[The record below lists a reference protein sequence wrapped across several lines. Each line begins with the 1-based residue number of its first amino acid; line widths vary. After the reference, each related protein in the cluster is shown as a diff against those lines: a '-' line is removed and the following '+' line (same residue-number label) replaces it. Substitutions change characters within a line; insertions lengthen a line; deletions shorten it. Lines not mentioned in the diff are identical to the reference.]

1 MWVLGWV
8 EVTVAFHAQ
17 GINKSLIQH
26 ARPED
31 EETGNERNGP
41 DPGRV
46 LHQSQC
52 KKEQPLHVSWRKG
65 LTERKQAAVKL
76 PEFHPWVGKSP
87 GEGTGY
93 PLQ

>member
-1 MWVLGWV
+1 M
-8 EVTVAFHAQ
+8 AFHAQ

-52 KKEQPLHVSWRKG
+52 KKEQPPACFME
-65 LTERKQAAVKL
+65 ER
-76 PEFHPWVGKSP
+76 
-87 GEGTGY
+87 TY
-93 PLQ
+93 